1 MQAKMIA
8 ILVLIGVS
16 ILFIVQNVAVVDIR
30 FLFWSFPVSRVLL
43 LFLAVLVGIIIG
55 WVLHS
60 MLTHQRNSNS

>member
-1 MQAKMIA
+1 MQAKLIS

-30 FLFWSFPVSRVLL
+30 FLFWSFSVSRVLL
-43 LFLAVLVGIIIG
+43 LFLAVLVGMLIG

-60 MLTHQRNSNS
+60 MFVHQSRSDV